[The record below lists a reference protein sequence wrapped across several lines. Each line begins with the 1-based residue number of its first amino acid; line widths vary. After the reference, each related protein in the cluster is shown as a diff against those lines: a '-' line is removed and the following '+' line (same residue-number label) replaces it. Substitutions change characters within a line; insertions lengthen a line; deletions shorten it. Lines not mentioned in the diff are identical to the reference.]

1 MKKKIINNRTG
12 ASLINVILALTLVS
26 ALAMFVSSQVI
37 NQIKSTSKRTNEIQL
52 QYTSEAGIERTI
64 EELIS
69 KVKNNESTYSVSSSK
84 LRSAQSSYLDLI
96 QQEIEDIIKIDSV
109 NTDELERAIND
120 IDYNSDIDS
129 IILKLSD
136 VRTELLNIIKD
147 NTSERSK
154 IKDTVDFNISK
165 VCKAIDYAN
174 AEKNKNVEPIEFID
188 MSDPDGFQKYKI
200 NLDYIIGNNKDAYG
214 NTLVLMWNYIDSIIS
229 KTKDLHGFT
238 KNNNN
243 NNDSEAKDIDKLVKL
258 SENMV
263 SIVQGLHSEMNGI
276 YAPIFGVYNPDKD
289 TQERILKKAEE
300 KLKELEV
307 IIDTII
313 TSARGSREE
322 VYKVYTYYMAN
333 NYIKIDKE
341 YEFKILID
349 EILKMYDSIE
359 DQLRWFKKKINLF
372 GSNDD
377 STDSPDT
384 ELPDD
389 SNDDSTN
396 NPDTEIPGEDDSDI
410 DYIILE
416 VYKDEFEVMNSIYEY
431 EVKYEKDGEIVDEIR
446 IPKNIQEYN
455 LNIVSTATN
464 NNKTYKIR
472 ATIILNLENGIQY
485 SVDEYKRINY

>member
-1 MKKKIINNRTG
+1 
-12 ASLINVILALTLVS
+12 
-26 ALAMFVSSQVI
+26 
-37 NQIKSTSKRTNEIQL
+37 
-52 QYTSEAGIERTI
+52 
-64 EELIS
+64 
-69 KVKNNESTYSVSSSK
+69 
-84 LRSAQSSYLDLI
+84 
-96 QQEIEDIIKIDSV
+96 
-109 NTDELERAIND
+109 
-120 IDYNSDIDS
+120 
-129 IILKLSD
+129 
-136 VRTELLNIIKD
+136 
-147 NTSERSK
+147 
-154 IKDTVDFNISK
+154 
-165 VCKAIDYAN
+165 
-174 AEKNKNVEPIEFID
+174 
-188 MSDPDGFQKYKI
+188 
-200 NLDYIIGNNKDAYG
+200 
-214 NTLVLMWNYIDSIIS
+214 
-229 KTKDLHGFT
+229 
-238 KNNNN
+238 
-243 NNDSEAKDIDKLVKL
+243 
-258 SENMV
+258 
-263 SIVQGLHSEMNGI
+263 MNGI

-472 ATIILNLENGIQY
+472 ATIILNLENGIQC

>member
-69 KVKNNESTYSVSSSK
+69 KVNNNKSTYSVSLSN
-84 LRSAQSSYLDLI
+84 LRTSQLSYLDLMK
-96 QQEIEDIIKIDSV
+96 QEIEGIIDIDLV
-109 NTDELERAIND
+109 DTYELEEAIND
-120 IDYNSDIDS
+120 INYTSDIDS

-229 KTKDLHGFT
+229 KTKDLHRFT

-377 STDSPDT
+377 SIDR
-384 ELPDD
+384 
-389 SNDDSTN
+389 
-396 NPDTEIPGEDDSDI
+396 PDTEIPDDNNSNNPNIDVDDI
-410 DYIILE
+410 KLIGYT
-416 VYKDEFEVMNSIYEY
+416 DEFEVMNSIYTY
-431 EVKYEKDGEIVDEIR
+431 EVKYEIEDGTLVDEI
-446 IPKNIQEYN
+446 ILPIKTQNLKKYD
-455 LNIVSTATN
+455 LNIVSIATN
-464 NNKTYKIR
+464 NKKTYKTK
-472 ATIILNLENGIQY
+472 ATIVLNLENGIQY
-485 SVDEYKRINY
+485 SIDEYEHIN